1 VFSKKYAFISLV
13 MFTLSTLVSGLVD
26 DLEKD
31 MPTKCTICN
40 RVKGKRLCKIHDG
53 HLICPRCCGENRG
66 GRCESCQYYE
76 KGNRFQ
82 RLRNASSR
90 QKKFI
95 VELKEEIDEAVDRA
109 MAALERKKFSE
120 AQKILNRLMQTDPE
134 YHMVLY
140 GMGVF
145 FAMQKQYDTA
155 IEYFKKAVD
164 AFPVFVEAH
173 YNLAVAYKSI
183 FDIANM
189 IRAFRNV
196 LDLTQ
201 PGTEYYESAR
211 DMIQMVEKSM
221 RENNGP
227 GLDAFINAQDEF
239 DRAFSLMEKG
249 DWKNA
254 IKGFERSI
262 RWHSTLPQP
271 YGNMG
276 LCYAKMGNKQA
287 ALAAFERALEIDPNY
302 EPAILN
308 KDATEKLNEGQCLSL
323 DVQVTRYYGTRGK

>member
-1 VFSKKYAFISLV
+1 
-13 MFTLSTLVSGLVD
+13 
-26 DLEKD
+26 

-40 RVKGKRLCKIHDG
+40 RVKGKRLCKFHDN
-53 HLICPRCCGENRG
+53 HLICSACCGESRG
-66 GRCESCQYYE
+66 RRCEGCLYYE
-76 KGNRFQ
+76 QGNRFQ
-82 RLRNASSR
+82 KLRNGSIA
-90 QKKFI
+90 QKKFL
-95 VELKEEIDEAVDRA
+95 VEIREEVDAAVDRA
-109 MAALERKKFSE
+109 MAAVERKKFSE
-120 AQKILNRLMQTDPE
+120 AEKILNRLMETDPE
-134 YHMVLY
+134 YYMVLY

-145 FAMQKQYDTA
+145 LAMQKQYDAA

-164 AFPVFVEAH
+164 AFPIFVEAH

-189 IRAFRNV
+189 VRAFRNV

-201 PGTEYYESAR
+201 PGNEFYTKAR
-211 DMIQMVEKSM
+211 EMIQTMEKSM

-239 DRAFSLMEKG
+239 DRAFHLMEKK

-262 RWHSTLPQP
+262 RWHSVLPQP

-287 ALAAFERALEIDPNY
+287 ALAAFEKALEIDPKY

-308 KDATEKLNEGQCLSL
+308 KAATEELQEGQCLSL
-323 DVQVTRYYGTRGK
+323 DIKVTRYYGAKEKK